1 MVKKY
6 RGTYSFK
13 KWVMMCILNWRKK
26 TTNRHT
32 SHTWTIPLVAADRQ
46 LNSFGCNNFH
56 NSNNFYSFMPLI
68 CRQNKTWKKKK
79 DSIIVECLTSFSSAS
94 TGLPTNT
101 TILILWF
108 FPCLCFNTNC
118 KERKFHNKWILLPGA
133 TLARL

>member
-1 MVKKY
+1 MWKVGNDMYFELKKKNNQQAHQ
-6 RGTYSFK
+6 SHLNN
-13 KWVMMCILNWRKK
+13 IL
-26 TTNRHT
+26 
-32 SHTWTIPLVAADRQ
+32 LAAADSQ

-56 NSNNFYSFMPLI
+56 NSKTLI
-68 CRQNKTWKKKK
+68 LLCHWFAERTTTTKK
-79 DSIIVECLTSFSSAS
+79 DSITVECLTSFSSAS